1 MYIFVFSDL
10 CEAHLRVRTTEL
22 MVPCVSHDLVAAWL
36 SFTVIVSQV
45 QYKHTR
51 PGMAGVRLYSL
62 IILLLCGAAA
72 AAAACVVCV

>member
-1 MYIFVFSDL
+1 
-10 CEAHLRVRTTEL
+10 

-45 QYKHTR
+45 RYKHAR

-62 IILLLCGAAA
+62 IILLLC
-72 AAAACVVCV
+72 AAAACVYMSVYECIYIYV